1 MDTDDDKRTI
11 RNKEVRLLTTVY
23 SNMNP
28 FQRLISPRLP
38 QAAVGMSGEAATAV
52 QLERRGGGLVVRS
65 AGLLPLPAG
74 LVRPSFDE
82 PNVSDGAELAGALNE
97 LLTSAGQV
105 RRKRWS
111 VALPEAATRTSILTM
126 ETAPAS
132 RAEGEEMLRWK
143 TERALGAPLDELR
156 VSRERLKQDAQGR
169 ERHLVT
175 AVRLSVLAEYEQVFA
190 ALGWN
195 AGLIL
200 PRHMGEAWW
209 LMRDGAQAAGADS
222 LLVSSHAEG
231 FTAVVLRAG
240 APLYVRGVICETED
254 RADELYRFL
263 LFYRDRTFPQAAEG
277 VEPPAPL
284 YGAGLGR
291 LLVAGTGLDE
301 SAPRAVQP
309 SDLRLTFPAA
319 GIDFRQIAAPAGLA
333 ALAWA

>member
-1 MDTDDDKRTI
+1 
-11 RNKEVRLLTTVY
+11 
-23 SNMNP
+23 MNP

-38 QAAVGMSGEAATAV
+38 QAAVGLSGEAASVV
-52 QLERRGGGLVVRS
+52 QLERRGGGLAVRS

-82 PNVSDGAELAGALNE
+82 QNVSDGAELAGALAE
-97 LLTSAGQV
+97 LLASAGLA
-105 RRKRWS
+105 RRRRWS

-132 RAEGEEMLRWK
+132 RAEAEEMLRWK

-156 VSRERLKQDAQGR
+156 VSRERLNPDAQGR
-169 ERHLVT
+169 HRHLVT
-175 AVRLSVLAEYEQVFA
+175 AVRLTVLAEYEQVFA
-190 ALGWN
+190 ALGWS

-209 LMRDGAQAAGADS
+209 LMREGARAGGADS

-240 APLYVRGVICETED
+240 SPLYVRGVICETED

-263 LFYRDRTFPQAAEG
+263 LFYRDRTSPQAAEG
-277 VEPPAPL
+277 EPPPEPP

-291 LLVAGTGLDE
+291 LLVAGTGIEESDARAIVEETLN
-301 SAPRAVQP
+301 SAPSAVQP
-309 SDLRLTFPAA
+309 ADLRLTFPAA

>member
-1 MDTDDDKRTI
+1 
-11 RNKEVRLLTTVY
+11 
-23 SNMNP
+23 MNP
-28 FQRLISPRLP
+28 FQRIISPRLP
-38 QAAVGMSGEAATAV
+38 QAAVGLSGEAASVV
-52 QLERRGGGLVVRS
+52 QLERRGGGLAVRS

-74 LVRPSFDE
+74 LVRPGFDE
-82 PNVSDGAELAGALNE
+82 SNVSDAAELAGALAE
-97 LLTSAGQV
+97 LLSSAGLT

-132 RAEGEEMLRWK
+132 RAEAEEMLRWK
-143 TERALGAPLDELR
+143 IERALGAPLDELR

-169 ERHLVT
+169 SRYLVSG
-175 AVRLSVLAEYEQVFA
+175 VRLSVLAEYEEVFA

-195 AGLIL
+195 TGLIL

-209 LMRDGAQAAGADS
+209 LMRDGGGGQAAGTDS

-240 APLYVRGVICETED
+240 SPLYVRGVICETED

-263 LFYRDRTFPQAAEG
+263 LFYRDRTSPPAAEG
-277 VEPPAPL
+277 EAPPPV

-291 LLVAGTGLDE
+291 MLVAGTGLDE
-301 SAPRAVQP
+301 SDARAIVEETLSAAPRAVQP
-309 SDLRLTFPAA
+309 ADLRLTFPAA

>member
-1 MDTDDDKRTI
+1 
-11 RNKEVRLLTTVY
+11 
-23 SNMNP
+23 MNP
-28 FQRLISPRLP
+28 FQRIISPRLP
-38 QAAVGMSGEAATAV
+38 QAAVGLSGEAASVV
-52 QLERRGGGLVVRS
+52 QLERRGGGLAVRS

-82 PNVSDGAELAGALNE
+82 QNVSGGAELAGALTE
-97 LLTSAGQV
+97 LLTSAGQA

-132 RAEGEEMLRWK
+132 RAEAEEMLRWK

-156 VSRERLKQDAQGR
+156 VSRERLRRDAQGR
-169 ERHLVT
+169 ERYLVS
-175 AVRLSVLAEYEQVFA
+175 AVRLTVLAEYEQVFA
-190 ALGWN
+190 ALGWS

-209 LMRDGAQAAGADS
+209 LMRDGGGQAAADS

-240 APLYVRGVICETED
+240 SPLYVRGVICETED

-263 LFYRDRTFPQAAEG
+263 LFYRDRTSPQAAEG
-277 VEPPAPL
+277 EEPPAPL
-284 YGAGLGR
+284 YGEGLGR

-301 SAPRAVQP
+301 EQARAIVEETLSTAPRAVQP
-309 SDLRLTFPAA
+309 ADLRLAFPAA

>member
-1 MDTDDDKRTI
+1 
-11 RNKEVRLLTTVY
+11 
-23 SNMNP
+23 MNP

-38 QAAVGMSGEAATAV
+38 QAAVGLSGEAASVV
-52 QLERRGGGLVVRS
+52 QLERRGGGLAVRS

-74 LVRPSFDE
+74 LLRPSFDE
-82 PNVSDGAELAGALNE
+82 QNVADGAELAGALTE
-97 LLTSAGQV
+97 LLTSAGLA

-111 VALPEAATRTSILTM
+111 VALPEASTRTSILTM

-132 RAEGEEMLRWK
+132 RNESEEMLRWK
-143 TERALGAPLDELR
+143 IERALGAPLDELR
-156 VSRERLKQDAQGR
+156 VSRERLRPDAQGR
-169 ERHLVT
+169 QRYLVT
-175 AVRLSVLAEYEQVFA
+175 GVRLAVLAEYEQVFA
-190 ALGWN
+190 ALDWQ

-209 LMRDGAQAAGADS
+209 LMRDGGAQAAAGADS

-240 APLYVRGVICETED
+240 SPLYVRGVICETED

-263 LFYRDRTFPQAAEG
+263 LFYRDRTTPQAAEG
-277 VEPPAPL
+277 EAPPAPL
-284 YGAGLGR
+284 YGESIGR
-291 LLVAGTGLDE
+291 LLVAGTGLAE
-301 SAPRAVQP
+301 VEARAIVEETLSAAPRAVGP
-309 SDLRLTFPAA
+309 SDLRLAFPAA

>member
-1 MDTDDDKRTI
+1 
-11 RNKEVRLLTTVY
+11 
-23 SNMNP
+23 MNP
-28 FQRLISPRLP
+28 FQRIISPRLP
-38 QAAVGMSGEAATAV
+38 QAAVGLSSEAASVV
-52 QLERRGGGLVVRS
+52 QLERRGGGLAVRS
-65 AGLLPLPAG
+65 AGLLPLTAG

-82 PNVSDGAELAGALNE
+82 QNVSDGAELAGALTE
-97 LLTSAGQV
+97 LLTSAGQA

-132 RAEGEEMLRWK
+132 RAEAEEMLRWK

-156 VSRERLKQDAQGR
+156 VSREHLRRDAQGR
-169 ERHLVT
+169 ERYLVS
-175 AVRLSVLAEYEQVFA
+175 AVRLTVLAEYESVFA

-209 LMRDGAQAAGADS
+209 LMRDGGGGQTAGADS

-240 APLYVRGVICETED
+240 SPLYVRGVICETED

-263 LFYRDRTFPQAAEG
+263 LFYRDRTSPQAAEG
-277 VEPPAPL
+277 EQPPAPL
-284 YGAGLGR
+284 YGEGLGR
-291 LLVAGTGLDE
+291 LLVAGTGLNE
-301 SAPRAVQP
+301 EQARSIVEETLSTAPRAVQP
-309 SDLRLTFPAA
+309 ADLRLAFPAA

-333 ALAWA
+333 ALAWG